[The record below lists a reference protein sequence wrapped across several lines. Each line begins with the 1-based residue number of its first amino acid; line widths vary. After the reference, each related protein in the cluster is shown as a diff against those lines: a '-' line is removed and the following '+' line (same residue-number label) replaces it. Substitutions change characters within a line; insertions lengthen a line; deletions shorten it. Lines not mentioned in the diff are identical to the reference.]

1 MGLGA
6 LRFVFAYASTFAGPS
21 RSSSE
26 HPTPPRSLH
35 ALLIPSC
42 SGLGLCPVRLLC
54 HLTLIFSVNSP
65 SSLGCRLHPRS
76 GVLPHRSLPPYR
88 STWPRPPRPRHSPS
102 LRLSLPP
109 QRPRPSA
116 VSPLLCQGGRSR

>member
-1 MGLGA
+1 MGQLA
-6 LRFVFAYASTFAGPS
+6 LRFAFACASTSAGPS

-26 HPTPPRSLH
+26 DPTPPRSLH

-42 SGLGLCPVRLLC
+42 SGLGLCPVWLLC

-65 SSLGCRLHPRS
+65 SCLGCRRHQRS

-102 LRLSLPP
+102 LPRSPP
-109 QRPRPSA
+109 P
-116 VSPLLCQGGRSR
+116 